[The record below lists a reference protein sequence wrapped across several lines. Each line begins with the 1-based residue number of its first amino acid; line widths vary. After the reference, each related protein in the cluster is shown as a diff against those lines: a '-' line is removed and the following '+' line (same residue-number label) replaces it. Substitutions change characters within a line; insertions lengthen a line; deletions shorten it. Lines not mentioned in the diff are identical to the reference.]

1 MVYLIAYLKVIS
13 GKNKDFH
20 DVLQNEYVPIL
31 VNKYGW
37 KLVAC
42 WQTQIGDLDQ
52 VIDIW
57 GFDDINQFWTD
68 REAMFKDTEYKEA
81 RKKVRSL
88 LKEEIIEFATPLPAS
103 PLK

>member
-1 MVYLIAYLKVIS
+1 MVYLIAYLKVTS

-20 DVLQNEYVPIL
+20 DVLKNEYLPIL

-37 KLVAC
+37 NLVAC

-57 GFDDINQFWTD
+57 GFEDMNQFWTN
-68 REAMFKDTEYKEA
+68 RQAMFEDEEYVSA

-88 LKEEIIEFATPLPAS
+88 LKEEIIEFASPLPAS
-103 PLK
+103 PM

>member
-13 GKNKDFH
+13 GKNQEFH
-20 DVLQNEYVPIL
+20 DVLQNEYIPTIVK
-31 VNKYGW
+31 KYGW

-68 REAMFKDTEYKEA
+68 RQAMFKDAEYLAA

-88 LKEEIIEFATPLPAS
+88 LKEEIIEFASPLPSS
-103 PLK
+103 PM